1 VAEKLALLSLN
12 NISKSYGD
20 NVVIDGVSLQVHG
33 GEKVG
38 LVGPNG
44 AGKTTLLKIIL
55 KMEEPDDGQVV
66 LSRGVFP
73 AYLSQK
79 AEYLPG
85 MSLEEFLYI
94 SVSEILALRDQLAE
108 VERDMASCKPGED
121 LSDLMGKYEKLTQ
134 VYESRGGYSLD
145 NRIKTI
151 TGGMGFSWEDLKRPL
166 TEFSGGEKT
175 RAQLSALLL
184 GEPDL
189 LLLDEPTN
197 HLDMDAV
204 EWLEGYLRD
213 WRGALL
219 VVSHDRY
226 FLDRVVGRIA
236 ALESKKLKAY
246 RGNYSSYMHQ
256 KKMEDET
263 QQKAYKKQQAAVQKD
278 MDLIRTS
285 TAGERAKRQARSR
298 EKRLEKLDLIAKPG
312 SSKAMSLN
320 FGYGGRSSRIVVAFD
335 GVAKYFGE
343 MKLFGGV
350 TFEIYWGDRVAIVG
364 PNGAGKTT
372 LLRIITGEELAD
384 QGKIK
389 VGPSVRT
396 AYFDQEQEQ
405 LNPESTP
412 LETIVEEAGLKE
424 QEARKYLGRYLFRGD
439 EAFKKVGDLSGG
451 EKSRLALARVAL
463 TDGNFLV
470 LDEPTN
476 HLDIKGVEELEASL
490 EEYPGTLLVVSH
502 DRYFIDRTATKILEV
517 RDGRV
522 SLYKGGYAE
531 YMEDKARQQ
540 QEEPPATENGIPS
553 RREQREK
560 EREKRDK
567 ILALRRER
575 RQMEKRVKELEE
587 AIRLE
592 EERLSRL
599 EQEMATPGF
608 YDQYEEARQLTAEF
622 DAARENLQALYGEWE
637 EAGLDLEKLPEEEE

>member
-1 VAEKLALLSLN
+1 MALLSLN
-12 NISKSYGD
+12 NISKSFGD
-20 NVVIDGVSLQVHG
+20 NVVIDGVSLQVHA

-66 LSRGVFP
+66 LSRGVSP

-85 MSLEEFLYI
+85 MSLEEFLYD
-94 SVSEILALRDQLAE
+94 SVAEILVLRDQLTE
-108 VERDMASCKPGED
+108 VEKDMASCKPGED
-121 LSDLMGKYEKLTQ
+121 DVRLSDLMGKYEKLTQ

-213 WRGALL
+213 WRGAVV

-236 ALESKKLKAY
+236 ALENKKLKAY
-246 RGNYSSYMHQ
+246 RGNYSSYMLQ

-312 SSKAMSLN
+312 SSKTMALN
-320 FGYGGRSSRIVVAFD
+320 FGFGGRSSHIVVAFD
-335 GVAKYFGE
+335 GVAKYFGD
-343 MKLFGGV
+343 MRLFGGV

-384 QGKIK
+384 HGKIK

-412 LETIVEEAGLKE
+412 LETIVEEAGLIE
-424 QEARKYLGRYLFRGD
+424 SEARKYLGRYLFRGD

-522 SLYKGGYAE
+522 RLFKGGYAE
-531 YMEDKARQQ
+531 YMEDKARQR
-540 QEEPPATENGIPS
+540 QEELPAAENGNPS

-560 EREKRDK
+560 EREKRERV
-567 ILALRRER
+567 LALRRER
-575 RQMEKRVKELEE
+575 RQLEKRVKELEE

-592 EERLSRL
+592 EERLSRF
-599 EQEMATPGF
+599 EQEMAAPGF
-608 YDQYEEARQLTAEF
+608 YDQFEEARQLTTEF
-622 DAARENLQALYGEWE
+622 DAARENLQSLYSEWE